1 MMRFE
6 EQTPIHQIQSTLFR
20 EFDVDLSLKRD
31 DLIHP
36 FISGNKW
43 RKLKY
48 NLSAFKESDCR
59 GIATFGGAFSNH
71 LIATACL
78 CAGAGIKSVAIVRG
92 DELGPKSNFVL
103 RLCHEFGMELRFVT
117 RAEYRDKSSLA
128 GKLADDGYF
137 VIPEGGDNDLGVRGC
152 AEIVPNHGVGFDHIV
167 VSIGTGTTFKGILSS
182 VGESTHVHGVAAI
195 RGAETMTESI
205 RKGFDSSNWTVHNQ
219 FAGKGFGSLD
229 EDILQFGRKLCAE
242 TGILFDPIY
251 TARMMWAIHQLLTAG
266 TIDSGSKILAIHTG
280 GMTGLLSES
289 WKNTI

>member
-48 NLSAFKESDCR
+48 NLSAFEESGCR

-78 CAGAGIKSVAIVRG
+78 CAGAAIKSVAIVRG

-117 RAEYRDKSSLA
+117 RAEYRDKNNLA

-152 AEIVPNHGVGFDHIV
+152 AEIVPDHGVDFNHIV

-229 EDILQFGRKLCAE
+229 VDILQFGRKLCAE

-266 TIDSGSKILAIHTG
+266 TIDRGSKILAIHTG